1 MRPAPPVS
9 KTAPAT
15 STIRHMAGEPSSL
28 IGQDDT
34 AYRVELTPAQLKVT
48 WVALKSMLDGY
59 GHDELDV
66 RNLVRS
72 VLAKLPP
79 EESIRGID
87 LNLPRGR
94 PRL

>member
-1 MRPAPPVS
+1 VHGDVPVS
-9 KTAPAT
+9 KTTAAA
-15 STIRHMAGEPSSL
+15 STIRHMATEPSSL
-28 IGQDDT
+28 IGPDDT

-72 VLAKLPP
+72 VLQKLPP
-79 EESIRGID
+79 EESIRSID
-87 LNLPRGR
+87 LQFPRGR